1 MQNISNAAMFVDAT
15 LVGRESTKTEAVG
28 ERSFALDTTFVLFFL
43 ALDLGQ
49 SWLSFGFDGLL
60 AVVTLVA
67 FIVIPYFLPF
77 ADEKR
82 DFRSWVLGRI
92 LVAAAGLS
100 LGFMLKQSIGVL
112 LPEAFRFAP
121 MTLLIVAAIVSC
133 YVQIYGIIKVRLA
146 K

>member
-1 MQNISNAAMFVDAT
+1 MQNISNAAMFAEAT
-15 LVGRESTKTEAVG
+15 IVGRESPRTEAVS
-28 ERSFALDTTFVLFFL
+28 EHSFALDTTFVLFFL
-43 ALDLGQ
+43 SLDLGQ

-60 AVVTLVA
+60 ATITLAA
-67 FIVIPYFLPF
+67 FIAIPYFLPF
-77 ADEKR
+77 ADEKW

-100 LGFMLKQSIGVL
+100 LGLMLKQSIGVL

-121 MTLLIVAAIVSC
+121 MTLLIVAAIISC

-146 K
+146 R